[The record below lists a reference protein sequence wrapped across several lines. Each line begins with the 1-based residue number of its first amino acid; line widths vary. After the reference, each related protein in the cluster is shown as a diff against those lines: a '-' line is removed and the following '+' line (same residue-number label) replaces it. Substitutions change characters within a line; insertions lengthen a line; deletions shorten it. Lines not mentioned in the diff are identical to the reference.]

1 MKNLEALIED
11 YLKNC
16 ETLKKLN
23 QKTLKAYRIDLKQ
36 FHTFMLPYPD
46 FIDKVEATEIIA
58 THSFSFLL
66 INYRFNNLKVHS
78 YRFRLRNISFCILP
92 CVTSKHFF

>member
-46 FIDKVEATEIIA
+46 FIDL
-58 THSFSFLL
+58 SL
-66 INYRFNNLKVHS
+66 IH
-78 YRFRLRNISFCILP
+78 I
-92 CVTSKHFF
+92 